1 MAAAVQD
8 FKAPHY
14 VAAAVQD
21 FKAPHYVAAAVQD
34 FASFLAALILG
45 HFSLSSIPLAKNILL
60 AVLSKKEKRG
70 IITLFRGRP
79 HLILKL
85 HIVRR
90 WMPGF

>member
-45 HFSLSSIPLAKNILL
+45 FLPLTSTALNKKVGGFLL
-60 AVLSKKEKRG
+60 FA
-70 IITLFRGRP
+70 
-79 HLILKL
+79 
-85 HIVRR
+85 
-90 WMPGF
+90 

>member
-34 FASFLAALILG
+34 FASFLATSILG
-45 HFSLSSIPLAKNILL
+45 YFFLSSIPLGEKYFPCGFIE
-60 AVLSKKEKRG
+60 KEKRG
-70 IITLFRGRP
+70 LSPFLEDVPT
-79 HLILKL
+79 
-85 HIVRR
+85 
-90 WMPGF
+90 